1 MKCGDSM
8 SKFKKVVNSFTF
20 NIVSSIFV
28 LIIIFSIVVCA
39 IGYVSFTDA
48 LKREYE
54 STTYHMARTATA
66 LIDGN
71 KLEEYLEKDESETDM
86 NTIDAYLYQYCNKM
100 NVTLLY
106 VYTVDTSDYRSATVV
121 FDEVNIAEDKAFN
134 PDGHYDDWKKNTSVG
149 PELLKE
155 NYSETY
161 KKIYEGELEYG
172 TIFRTSNLRK
182 GIEPHL
188 TTIVPI
194 YDKPDDVTNRE
205 VVGLLHIQRPMS
217 ELIAGRKPYIVTI
230 VISTV
235 ITLAFV
241 CALAGIFIKYQFV
254 KPILTVTEETKRF
267 AKENTKNELKE
278 KKNSRILE
286 IEELSRAIDKMEDD
300 MIKYINDLTQ
310 ATTAQKKAMVELNI
324 AKDIQESSVPNVFPN
339 RKDFDLFAY
348 MSPAKEVGGD
358 FYNFVLIDDIHLGL
372 VMADVSGK
380 GVPAAL
386 FMMASN
392 ILLSERLRVC
402 AKPSEALA
410 FLNNRICIHNK
421 TNMFVTIWVGILDI
435 TTGHVIACNAG
446 HDDPAIYKKKGY
458 FEVAKSKHNLAVGA
472 LEEATYE
479 DYEFDIEKG
488 DKIFLYT
495 DGVVEAMNKKDE
507 LFGFDRMIEV
517 LNANRGKSPK
527 EIIKHVKLRVDEFA
541 NGREQF
547 DDITMLCVE
556 LKDNQ

>member
-1 MKCGDSM
+1 M
-8 SKFKKVVNSFTF
+8 SKFKKAMSRFKRSVSGFSF
-20 NIVSSIFV
+20 NIISAVFV
-28 LIIIFSIVVCA
+28 LIVLFSIAVCL
-39 IGYVSFTDA
+39 IGYMSFTDA
-48 LKREYE
+48 LKREYDV
-54 STTYHMARTATA
+54 TTYNMTRTATG
-66 LIDGN
+66 LVDGN
-71 KLEEYLEKDESETDM
+71 KIDEYLT
-86 NTIDAYLYQYCNKM
+86 NGIDTPGYAQSYGYLRDYCNNM
-100 NVTLLY
+100 DVTLVY
-106 VYTVDTSDYRSATVV
+106 VLKVDTTTYESAQSV
-121 FDEVNIAEDKAFN
+121 FDLINDKNNKYFTGN
-134 PDGHYDDWKKNTSVG
+134 DDD
-149 PELLKE
+149 
-155 NYSETY
+155 
-161 KKIYEGELEYG
+161 YEGRALGEVVEGKYITNYKDVYQKLYGKEIPYG
-172 TIFRTSNLRK
+172 TVYRTTNLRGK
-182 GIEPHL
+182 QPHI
-188 TTIVPI
+188 TSIVPI
-194 YDKPDDVTNRE
+194 YDDSEN
-205 VVGLLHIQRPMS
+205 VVALLSIQRPMS
-217 ELIAGRKPYIVTI
+217 ELINGRRPYIVTV
-230 VISTV
+230 VIST
-235 ITLAFV
+235 IFTLGIV
-241 CALAGIFIKYQFV
+241 CVLAYFYIKYQFV
-254 KPILTVTEETKRF
+254 RPIEYAAQEAKRF
-267 AKENTKNELKE
+267 AKENKKSEFHNRKKNRIYEINELG
-278 KKNSRILE
+278 I
-286 IEELSRAIDKMEDD
+286 AIDKMEDD
-300 MIKYINDLTQ
+300 MVKYIDSLTK

-324 AKDIQESSVPNVFPN
+324 AKDIQESSVPNNFPE
-339 RKDFDLFAY
+339 RKDVDLFAY

-358 FYNFVLIDDIHLGL
+358 FYNFVLIDDTHLGL

-421 TNMFVTIWVGILDI
+421 TNMFVTIWAGILDI

>member
-1 MKCGDSM
+1 M
-8 SKFKKVVNSFTF
+8 SKFKKAMSRFKRSVSGFSF
-20 NIVSSIFV
+20 NIISAVFV
-28 LIIIFSIVVCA
+28 LIVLFSIAVCL
-39 IGYVSFTDA
+39 IGYMSFTDA
-48 LKREYE
+48 LKREYDV
-54 STTYHMARTATA
+54 TTYNMTRTATG
-66 LIDGN
+66 LVDGN
-71 KLEEYLEKDESETDM
+71 KIDEYLT
-86 NTIDAYLYQYCNKM
+86 NGIDTPGYAQSYGYLRDYCNNM
-100 NVTLLY
+100 DVTLVY
-106 VYTVDTSDYRSATVV
+106 VLKVDTNTYDSAISV
-121 FDEVNIAEDKAFN
+121 FDLINDKNNKDFTGN
-134 PDGHYDDWKKNTSVG
+134 DDD
-149 PELLKE
+149 
-155 NYSETY
+155 
-161 KKIYEGELEYG
+161 YEGRDLGQVVESKYITNYKEVYRKLYEKEIPYG
-172 TIFRTSNLRK
+172 TVYRTKNLRGK
-182 GIEPHL
+182 QPHI
-188 TTIVPI
+188 TSIVPI
-194 YDKPDDVTNRE
+194 YDKNGDVTA
-205 VVGLLHIQRPMS
+205 LLSIQRPMS
-217 ELIAGRKPYIVTI
+217 ELINGRRPYIVTV
-230 VISTV
+230 VIST
-235 ITLAFV
+235 IFTLGIV
-241 CALAGIFIKYQFV
+241 CVLAYFYIKYQFV
-254 KPILTVTEETKRF
+254 RPIEYAAQEAKRF
-267 AKENTKNELKE
+267 AKENKKSEFHNRKKNRIYEINELG
-278 KKNSRILE
+278 I
-286 IEELSRAIDKMEDD
+286 AIDKMEDD
-300 MIKYINDLTQ
+300 MVKYIDSLTK

-324 AKDIQESSVPNVFPN
+324 AKDIQESSVPNNFPE
-339 RKDFDLFAY
+339 RKDVDLFAY

-358 FYNFVLIDDIHLGL
+358 FYNFVLIDDTHLGL

-402 AKPSEALA
+402 AKPSEALE

>member
-1 MKCGDSM
+1 M
-8 SKFKKVVNSFTF
+8 SKFKKAMTRFKRSVSSFSF
-20 NIVSSIFV
+20 NIISAVFV
-28 LIIIFSIVVCA
+28 LIVLFSIAVCA
-39 IGYVSFTDA
+39 MGYISFTDA
-48 LKREYE
+48 LKREYS
-54 STTYHMARTATA
+54 STTYHMTNTATG
-66 LIDGN
+66 LVDGN
-71 KLEEYLEKDESETDM
+71 KIDEYLS
-86 NTIDAYLYQYCNKM
+86 NGIDAPGYATTYGYLRDYCINM
-100 NVTLLY
+100 DVTLLY
-106 VYTVDTSDYRSATVV
+106 VLSVDPTTTPMSAKNV
-121 FDEVNIAEDKAFN
+121 FDLINPKNDANITGDKNDYNGRSLGEDIDYEKSIAK
-134 PDGHYDDWKKNTSVG
+134 Y
-149 PELLKE
+149 E
-155 NYSETY
+155 ETY
-161 KKIYEGELEYG
+161 RKIYNGEIAYG
-172 TIFRTSNLRK
+172 TVYRTKNLISGRK
-182 GIEPHL
+182 PHI
-188 TTIVPI
+188 TVIVPI
-194 YDKPDDVTNRE
+194 KNDDGKVTAI
-205 VVGLLHIQRPMS
+205 LSIQRPMS
-217 ELIAGRKPYIVTI
+217 ELINGRRPYIVT
-230 VISTV
+230 VV
-235 ITLAFV
+235 ITTIFTLGIVCVLAYFY
-241 CALAGIFIKYQFV
+241 IKYQFV
-254 KPILTVTEETKRF
+254 RPIEYAAEEAKRF
-267 AKENTKNELKE
+267 AKENKKSEFHNRKKNRIYEINELG
-278 KKNSRILE
+278 I
-286 IEELSRAIDKMEDD
+286 AIDKMEDD
-300 MIKYINDLTQ
+300 MVKYIDSLTK

-324 AKDIQESSVPNVFPN
+324 AKDIQESSVPNVFPD

-358 FYNFVLIDDIHLGL
+358 FYNFVLIDDTHLGL

-402 AKPSEALA
+402 AKPSEALE

-421 TNMFVTIWVGILDI
+421 TNMFVTIWAGILDL

-458 FEVAKSKHNLAVGA
+458 FELVKSKHNLAVGA